1 MSLGPPSAGHD
12 GVPSETS
19 FAFANLTV
27 EPASRNGMSA
37 AAQALGASARTRLGH
52 GPRAKAHVD
61 YGAWSRGRLDGSRET
76 RSRVSDVSASHASH
90 GRHDTSETSRDAFDS
105 SQTRDDARSTRTHTY
120 PYGVRLDAHPYP
132 NAFGYGTAGADGA
145 DHDKSAFVTGSL
157 VSDLLT
163 SLEALG
169 GARPHPAATLLK
181 RCVAS
186 HEDAHGAGGTWSL
199 VLGTSLCGAA
209 DTLRDAHGMDA
220 RSILDAFQE
229 ATRLIIAW
237 VVPRLAAPAREA
249 AAAFPADALDAAVA
263 EARTRIRPRLEPGTV
278 SVADARVIAALILGL
293 DRGRHPGDA
302 SLALA
307 AALTLARRRRMNGKG
322 ADDADG
328 ETKEKGG
335 DEKKQNATETSSV
348 ATDASYGPQSQNTQ
362 NTQNISAC
370 LRLDHRD
377 AAVGMVTPGP
387 CASRSF
393 LVPGA
398 VLPVDES
405 ATSRGVADALAEAT
419 KGGGA
424 DERFDFALLLD
435 DEALAE
441 EDIDDVARA
450 VTDAICAISLDSLE
464 KKPTVS
470 ISPMRRLV
478 LFRSDETREGR
489 VAALARA
496 LERLSKNILLEEN
509 ARHHPPLV
517 RAVVG
522 PGVKRAT
529 LRALAR
535 TVGGSVVLDARA
547 VEPGDLARSARV
559 SCAAAGWDPDD
570 SATIP
575 PRRGSRADAP
585 RRFAIVTRSSGE
597 EENAN
602 RARTGAKTKTGK
614 TGVRAPSR
622 LTASLVLFDR
632 TETAANARAAEFRR
646 TMRRVSHALA
656 CPFSRERGGGG
667 ARVSDWSLLFPEEE
681 DDDDDDDATRRGRV
695 LPGGGCF
702 ELAAAAALARA
713 ARVARSR
720 VADAARALDAEEA
733 RVRAALAALAAA
745 DAPLAPA
752 AAEASRY
759 AASEAE
765 RRRESL
771 ERETDRARAL
781 DAFAECLRDVH
792 RVAAQNGGS
801 RFDDAV
807 ARGARAEAAL
817 GEAFF
822 GSRDDDDDDVLRHC
836 SSEEEDVF
844 AAAMARVKVSAWRVA
859 WAALADAETAAPR
872 LEEARARAS
881 RACTPRWASR
891 DASSPRDR
899 S

>member
-37 AAQALGASARTRLGH
+37 AAQAVGASARTRLGH

-120 PYGVRLDAHPYP
+120 PYGVRLDAHAASD
-132 NAFGYGTAGADGA
+132 AFGYGTAGADGA

-229 ATRLIIAW
+229 ATRLIVAW

-302 SLALA
+302 PLALA

-419 KGGGA
+419 ERGA

-496 LERLSKNILLEEN
+496 LERLSKNTEEN
-509 ARHHPPLV
+509 TRHPPLV
-517 RAVVG
+517 AVVG

-570 SATIP
+570 SAATRIARRRAP
-575 PRRGSRADAP
+575 PLRDRH
-585 RRFAIVTRSSGE
+585 AIVRRRRKRKPR
-597 EENAN
+597 AN
-602 RARTGAKTKTGK
+602 RRENKNRQNRRSRPVSPHRLFGA
-614 TGVRAPSR
+614 VRPHGNR
-622 LTASLVLFDR
+622 
-632 TETAANARAAEFRR
+632 
-646 TMRRVSHALA
+646 
-656 CPFSRERGGGG
+656 RER
-667 ARVSDWSLLFPEEE
+667 
-681 DDDDDDDATRRGRV
+681 
-695 LPGGGCF
+695 
-702 ELAAAAALARA
+702 
-713 ARVARSR
+713 
-720 VADAARALDAEEA
+720 
-733 RVRAALAALAAA
+733 
-745 DAPLAPA
+745 
-752 AAEASRY
+752 
-759 AASEAE
+759 
-765 RRRESL
+765 
-771 ERETDRARAL
+771 
-781 DAFAECLRDVH
+781 
-792 RVAAQNGGS
+792 
-801 RFDDAV
+801 
-807 ARGARAEAAL
+807 ARG
-817 GEAFF
+817 
-822 GSRDDDDDDVLRHC
+822 
-836 SSEEEDVF
+836 
-844 AAAMARVKVSAWRVA
+844 
-859 WAALADAETAAPR
+859 
-872 LEEARARAS
+872 
-881 RACTPRWASR
+881 
-891 DASSPRDR
+891 
-899 S
+899 

>member
-1 MSLGPPSAGHD
+1 MSEMSLGPPSAGHD

-61 YGAWSRGRLDGSRET
+61 YGAWSRGRLDGSRGT
-76 RSRVSDVSASHASH
+76 RSRASDVSASHAS
-90 GRHDTSETSRDAFDS
+90 GRHAFSQSRGATTSQS
-105 SQTRDDARSTRTHTY
+105 RDDARSTRTHTY
-120 PYGVRLDAHPYP
+120 PYGVRLDAHAASD
-132 NAFGYGTAGADGA
+132 AFGYGTAGADGA

-229 ATRLIIAW
+229 ATRLIVAW

-307 AALTLARRRRMNGKG
+307 AALTLARRRPTNGKG

-328 ETKEKGG
+328 ETKGG
-335 DEKKQNATETSSV
+335 DEKKQNATSSD
-348 ATDASYGPQSQNTQ
+348 AAASYGPQSQ

-419 KGGGA
+419 ERGA

-450 VTDAICAISLDSLE
+450 VTDAICAISLE

-470 ISPMRRLV
+470 ISPIRLV
-478 LFRSDETREGR
+478 LFRSDETREAR

-496 LERLSKNILLEEN
+496 LERLSKNTEEN
-509 ARHHPPLV
+509 TRHPPLV
-517 RAVVG
+517 AVVG

-570 SATIP
+570 SAYP

-585 RRFAIVTRSSGE
+585 RRFAIVTLSGE
-597 EENAN
+597 EENQN
-602 RARTGAKTKTGK
+602 RETGAKTKTGK

-681 DDDDDDDATRRGRV
+681 DDDDDDDDDATRRGRV

-792 RVAAQNGGS
+792 RVAAQNGGA
-801 RFDDAV
+801 RFDDAI

-822 GSRDDDDDDVLRHC
+822 GSRDDDDHVLRHC
-836 SSEEEDVF
+836 SSEEENVF

-859 WAALADAETAAPR
+859 WAALAEAETAAPR
-872 LEEARARAS
+872 LEEARARVAGLHTAMGVA
-881 RACTPRWASR
+881 RCVVAAGPVVTRGELFR
-891 DASSPRDR
+891 
-899 S
+899 

>member
-1 MSLGPPSAGHD
+1 MRSLLGDPREISEMSLGPPSAGHD

-37 AAQALGASARTRLGH
+37 AAQAVGASARTRLGH

-61 YGAWSRGRLDGSRET
+61 YGAWSRGRLDGSRDT
-76 RSRVSDVSASHASH
+76 RSNASDIRASQTS
-90 GRHDTSETSRDAFDS
+90 GRRDTSQSRGATTSLK
-105 SQTRDDARSTRTHTY
+105 T
-120 PYGVRLDAHPYP
+120 PYGVRLDAH
-132 NAFGYGTAGADGA
+132 NRLDAFGYGTANVDGT
-145 DHDKSAFVTGSL
+145 DHDKSAFVNGSL

-169 GARPHPAATLLK
+169 GARPHPAATLIK
-181 RCVAS
+181 KCVAS

-209 DTLRDAHGMDA
+209 DTLRDTHGMDA

-229 ATRLIIAW
+229 ATCLIAAW
-237 VVPRLAAPAREA
+237 VVPRLCATAREA
-249 AAAFPADALDAAVA
+249 AAAFPADALDATVA
-263 EARTRIRPRLEPGTV
+263 EARARIRPRLEPGTV
-278 SVADARVIAALILGL
+278 SVSDARVIAALILGL

-302 SLALA
+302 PLALA
-307 AALTLARRRRMNGKG
+307 AALTLARRRRRNGTESDG
-322 ADDADG
+322 ADG
-328 ETKEKGG
+328 EGG
-335 DEKKQNATETSSV
+335 GEDKQNATRR
-348 ATDASYGPQSQNTQ
+348 ATASCDGLQSQN
-362 NTQNISAC
+362 IAR

-377 AAVGMVTPGP
+377 AAVGMVIPGP

-419 KGGGA
+419 KRAA

-441 EDIDDVARA
+441 EDVDDVARA
-450 VTDAICAISLDSLE
+450 VTDAICVRLTSLE
-464 KKPTVS
+464 KKPTF
-470 ISPMRRLV
+470 IRLV
-478 LFRSDETREGR
+478 LFRSDETREAR

-496 LERLSKNILLEEN
+496 LECFQKK
-509 ARHHPPLV
+509 HQKTHPPLV
-517 RAVVG
+517 AVAG

-535 TVGGSVVLDARA
+535 TIGGAVVLDARA
-547 VEPGDLARSARV
+547 VEPGDLARSVRV
-559 SCAAAGWDPDD
+559 SCAAAGWDTDD
-570 SATIP
+570 SAEPT
-575 PRRGSRADAP
+575 RRASRRASDAP
-585 RRFAIVTRSSGE
+585 RRFATVSLEDGE
-597 EENAN
+597 EEK
-602 RARTGAKTKTGK
+602 RLRRKT
-614 TGVRAPSR
+614 R

-646 TMRRVSHALA
+646 MMRRVSHALA
-656 CPFSRERGGGG
+656 CPFSREAEASRGGA
-667 ARVSDWSLLFPEEE
+667 ARVSDWSLLFPVFLEDD

-713 ARVARSR
+713 AHVARSR
-720 VADAARALDAEEA
+720 VADATRALDAEET
-733 RVRAALAALAAA
+733 RVRAALAALAAEE
-745 DAPLAPA
+745 APLAPA

-792 RVAAQNGGS
+792 RVAAQNGGA

-817 GEAFF
+817 SEAFF
-822 GSRDDDDDDVLRHC
+822 GSRDDDDDDDGFLQHC

-844 AAAMARVKVSAWRVA
+844 AASMARVKVSVWRVA
-859 WAALADAETAAPR
+859 WAALADAEPAAPR
-872 LEEARARAS
+872 LEEARARVAGLHTAMGVA
-881 RACTPRWASR
+881 RCVVAAGPVVTRGELFR
-891 DASSPRDR
+891 
-899 S
+899 

>member
-1 MSLGPPSAGHD
+1 MRSLLGDPREIFEMSLGPPSAGHD

-37 AAQALGASARTRLGH
+37 AAQAVGASARTRLGH

-61 YGAWSRGRLDGSRET
+61 YGAWSRGRLDGSRDT
-76 RSRVSDVSASHASH
+76 RSNASEMSASHNAS
-90 GRHDTSETSRDAFDS
+90 GRRDTSQSRGATTSYDI
-105 SQTRDDARSTRTHTY
+105 RST
-120 PYGVRLDAHPYP
+120 PYGVRLDAH
-132 NAFGYGTAGADGA
+132 NRLDAFGYGTANVDGT
-145 DHDKSAFVTGSL
+145 DHDKSAFVNGSL

-169 GARPHPAATLLK
+169 GARPHPAATLIK
-181 RCVAS
+181 KCVAS

-209 DTLRDAHGMDA
+209 DTLRDTHGMDA

-229 ATRLIIAW
+229 ATCLIAAW
-237 VVPRLAAPAREA
+237 VVPRLCATAREA
-249 AAAFPADALDAAVA
+249 AAAFPADALDATVA
-263 EARTRIRPRLEPGTV
+263 EARARIRPRLEPGTV
-278 SVADARVIAALILGL
+278 SVSDARVIAALILGL

-302 SLALA
+302 PLALA
-307 AALTLARRRRMNGKG
+307 AALTLARRRRRNGTESDG
-322 ADDADG
+322 ADG
-328 ETKEKGG
+328 EGG
-335 DEKKQNATETSSV
+335 GEDKQNATRR
-348 ATDASYGPQSQNTQ
+348 ATASCDGLQSQN
-362 NTQNISAC
+362 IAR

-377 AAVGMVTPGP
+377 AAVGMVIPGP

-405 ATSRGVADALAEAT
+405 VTSRGVADALAEAT
-419 KGGGA
+419 KRAA

-441 EDIDDVARA
+441 EDVDDVARA
-450 VTDAICAISLDSLE
+450 VTDAICVRLTSLE
-464 KKPTVS
+464 KKPTF
-470 ISPMRRLV
+470 IRLV
-478 LFRSDETREGR
+478 LFRSDETREAR

-496 LERLSKNILLEEN
+496 LECFQKK
-509 ARHHPPLV
+509 HQKTHPPLV
-517 RAVVG
+517 AVAG

-535 TVGGSVVLDARA
+535 TIGGAVVLDARA
-547 VEPGDLARSARV
+547 VEPGDLARSVRV
-559 SCAAAGWDPDD
+559 SCAAAGWDTDD
-570 SATIP
+570 SAEPT
-575 PRRGSRADAP
+575 RRASRRASDAP
-585 RRFAIVTRSSGE
+585 RRFATVSLEDGE
-597 EENAN
+597 EEK
-602 RARTGAKTKTGK
+602 RLRRKT
-614 TGVRAPSR
+614 R

-646 TMRRVSHALA
+646 MMRRVSHALA
-656 CPFSRERGGGG
+656 CPFSREAEASRGGA
-667 ARVSDWSLLFPEEE
+667 ARVSDWSLLFPVFLEDD

-713 ARVARSR
+713 AHVARSR
-720 VADAARALDAEEA
+720 VADATRALDAEET
-733 RVRAALAALAAA
+733 RVRAALAALAAEE
-745 DAPLAPA
+745 APLAPA

-792 RVAAQNGGS
+792 RVAAQNGGA

-817 GEAFF
+817 SEAFF
-822 GSRDDDDDDVLRHC
+822 GSRDDDDDDDGRKR
-836 SSEEEDVF
+836 SEEEDVF
-844 AAAMARVKVSAWRVA
+844 AASMARVKVSVWRVA
-859 WAALADAETAAPR
+859 WAALADAEPAAPR
-872 LEEARARAS
+872 LEEARARVAGLHTAMGVA
-881 RACTPRWASR
+881 RCVVAAGPVVTRGELFR
-891 DASSPRDR
+891 
-899 S
+899 

>member
-1 MSLGPPSAGHD
+1 MRSLLGDPREISEMSLGPPSAGHD

-37 AAQALGASARTRLGH
+37 AAQAVGASARTRLGH

-61 YGAWSRGRLDGSRET
+61 YGAWSRGRLDGSRDT
-76 RSRVSDVSASHASH
+76 RSNASDIRASQTS
-90 GRHDTSETSRDAFDS
+90 GRRDTSQSRGATTSLK
-105 SQTRDDARSTRTHTY
+105 T
-120 PYGVRLDAHPYP
+120 PYGVRLDAH
-132 NAFGYGTAGADGA
+132 NRLDAFGYGTANVDGT
-145 DHDKSAFVTGSL
+145 DHDKSAFVNGSL

-169 GARPHPAATLLK
+169 GARPHPAATLIK
-181 RCVAS
+181 KCVAS

-209 DTLRDAHGMDA
+209 DTLRDTHGMDA

-229 ATRLIIAW
+229 ATYLIAAW
-237 VVPRLAAPAREA
+237 VVPRLCATAREA
-249 AAAFPADALDAAVA
+249 AAAFPADALDATVA
-263 EARTRIRPRLEPGTV
+263 EARARIRPRLEPGTV

-302 SLALA
+302 PLALA
-307 AALTLARRRRMNGKG
+307 AALTLARRRRRNGKESDG
-322 ADDADG
+322 ADG
-328 ETKEKGG
+328 EGG
-335 DEKKQNATETSSV
+335 GEDKQNATRR
-348 ATDASYGPQSQNTQ
+348 ATASCDGLQSQN
-362 NTQNISAC
+362 IAR

-377 AAVGMVTPGP
+377 AAVGMVIPGP

-419 KGGGA
+419 KRAA

-441 EDIDDVARA
+441 EDVDDVARA
-450 VTDAICAISLDSLE
+450 LE
-464 KKPTVS
+464 CFQKKHQKT
-470 ISPMRRLV
+470 
-478 LFRSDETREGR
+478 
-489 VAALARA
+489 
-496 LERLSKNILLEEN
+496 
-509 ARHHPPLV
+509 HPPLV
-517 RAVVG
+517 AVAG

-535 TVGGSVVLDARA
+535 TIGGAVVLDALA
-547 VEPGDLARSARV
+547 VEPGDLARSVRV
-559 SCAAAGWDPDD
+559 SCAAAGWDTDD
-570 SATIP
+570 SAEPT
-575 PRRGSRADAP
+575 RRASRRASDAP
-585 RRFAIVTRSSGE
+585 RRFATVSLEDGE
-597 EENAN
+597 EEK
-602 RARTGAKTKTGK
+602 RLRRKT
-614 TGVRAPSR
+614 RR
-622 LTASLVLFDR
+622 TASLVLFDR

-656 CPFSRERGGGG
+656 CPFSREAEASRGGA
-667 ARVSDWSLLFPEEE
+667 ARASDWSLLFPVFLEDDD

-713 ARVARSR
+713 AHVARSR
-720 VADAARALDAEEA
+720 VADATRALDAEET
-733 RVRAALAALAAA
+733 RVRAALAALAAEE
-745 DAPLAPA
+745 APLAPA

-792 RVAAQNGGS
+792 RVAAQNGGA

-817 GEAFF
+817 SEAFF
-822 GSRDDDDDDVLRHC
+822 GSRDDDDDDDGFLQHC

-844 AAAMARVKVSAWRVA
+844 AASMARVKVSVWRVA
-859 WAALADAETAAPR
+859 WAALADAEPAAPR
-872 LEEARARAS
+872 LEEARARVAGLHTAMGVA
-881 RACTPRWASR
+881 RCVVAAGPVVTRGELFR
-891 DASSPRDR
+891 
-899 S
+899 

>member
-37 AAQALGASARTRLGH
+37 TAQAVGASARTRLGH

-61 YGAWSRGRLDGSRET
+61 YGAWSRGRLDGSRDT
-76 RSRVSDVSASHASH
+76 RKRASDIRASQTS
-90 GRHDTSETSRDAFDS
+90 GRRDTSQSRGATTSLK
-105 SQTRDDARSTRTHTY
+105 T
-120 PYGVRLDAHPYP
+120 PYGVRLDAH
-132 NAFGYGTAGADGA
+132 NRLDAFGYGTANVDGT
-145 DHDKSAFVTGSL
+145 DHDKSAFVNGSL

-169 GARPHPAATLLK
+169 GARPHPAATLIK
-181 RCVAS
+181 KCVAS

-209 DTLRDAHGMDA
+209 DTLRDTHGMDA

-229 ATRLIIAW
+229 ATYLISAW

-263 EARTRIRPRLEPGTV
+263 EARARIRPRLEPGTV

-302 SLALA
+302 PLALA
-307 AALTLARRRRMNGKG
+307 AALTLARRRRRNGKESDG
-322 ADDADG
+322 ADG
-328 ETKEKGG
+328 EGG
-335 DEKKQNATETSSV
+335 GEDVQNATRR
-348 ATDASYGPQSQNTQ
+348 ATASYGLQSH
-362 NTQNISAC
+362 NIAR

-377 AAVGMVTPGP
+377 AAVGMVIPGP

-419 KGGGA
+419 KRAA

-441 EDIDDVARA
+441 EDVDDVARA
-450 VTDAICAISLDSLE
+450 VTDAICVRLTSLTSLE
-464 KKPTVS
+464 KKPTLL
-470 ISPMRRLV
+470 RLV
-478 LFRSDETREGR
+478 LFRSDETREAR

-496 LERLSKNILLEEN
+496 LECFQKKHQNT
-509 ARHHPPLV
+509 HPPLV
-517 RAVVG
+517 AVVG

-535 TVGGSVVLDARA
+535 TVGGAVVLDARA
-547 VEPGDLARSARV
+547 VEPGDLARSVRV
-559 SCAAAGWDPDD
+559 SCAAAGWDTDD
-570 SATIP
+570 SAEPT
-575 PRRGSRADAP
+575 RRASKTRADAP
-585 RRFAIVTRSSGE
+585 RRFATVSLEDGE
-597 EENAN
+597 EEKLL
-602 RARTGAKTKTGK
+602 RRKT
-614 TGVRAPSR
+614 R

-656 CPFSRERGGGG
+656 CPFSREAEASRGGA
-667 ARVSDWSLLFPEEE
+667 ARASDWSLLFPVFLE

-713 ARVARSR
+713 AHVARSR
-720 VADAARALDAEEA
+720 VADATRALDAEET
-733 RVRAALAALAAA
+733 RVRVALAALAAEE
-745 DAPLAPA
+745 APLAPA

-792 RVAAQNGGS
+792 RVAAQNGGA

-817 GEAFF
+817 DEAFF
-822 GSRDDDDDDVLRHC
+822 GSRDDDDDDDDGRKR
-836 SSEEEDVF
+836 SEEEDVF
-844 AAAMARVKVSAWRVA
+844 AASMARVKVSVWRVA
-859 WAALADAETAAPR
+859 WAALADAEPAAPR
-872 LEEARARAS
+872 LEEARARVAGLHTAMGVA
-881 RACTPRWASR
+881 RCVVAAGPVVTRGELFR
-891 DASSPRDR
+891 
-899 S
+899 

>member
-470 ISPMRRLV
+470 ISPMRRWC
-478 LFRSDETREGR
+478 FS
-489 VAALARA
+489 
-496 LERLSKNILLEEN
+496 
-509 ARHHPPLV
+509 
-517 RAVVG
+517 
-522 PGVKRAT
+522 
-529 LRALAR
+529 AR
-535 TVGGSVVLDARA
+535 TRRA
-547 VEPGDLARSARV
+547 KGAS
-559 SCAAAGWDPDD
+559 
-570 SATIP
+570 
-575 PRRGSRADAP
+575 PRSRA
-585 RRFAIVTRSSGE
+585 RWNGFQKTFYWKKTRGIIIRPSCEPSSVP
-597 EENAN
+597 A
-602 RARTGAKTKTGK
+602 
-614 TGVRAPSR
+614 
-622 LTASLVLFDR
+622 
-632 TETAANARAAEFRR
+632 
-646 TMRRVSHALA
+646 
-656 CPFSRERGGGG
+656 SRERLY
-667 ARVSDWSLLFPEEE
+667 ARSRGRSAARSSWTRARSSRVISRVPRASRAPPR
-681 DDDDDDDATRRGRV
+681 AGTRTIPRRTRRDADRAPTRPAASRSSRDRQAKKTQTAKPARKQKPAKPALAPRLASPPLWCCSTARKPPRTRARLSSDGRCAAYPTRSRV
-695 LPGGGCF
+695 RSVAN
-702 ELAAAAALARA
+702 AAAAARA
-713 ARVARSR
+713 SLIGLFFFRKKKTTTTTTTTTRHDADASFPAAGVSSSRRRLRSR
-720 VADAARALDAEEA
+720 AR
-733 RVRAALAALAAA
+733 
-745 DAPLAPA
+745 
-752 AAEASRY
+752 
-759 AASEAE
+759 
-765 RRRESL
+765 
-771 ERETDRARAL
+771 
-781 DAFAECLRDVH
+781 
-792 RVAAQNGGS
+792 
-801 RFDDAV
+801 
-807 ARGARAEAAL
+807 
-817 GEAFF
+817 
-822 GSRDDDDDDVLRHC
+822 
-836 SSEEEDVF
+836 
-844 AAAMARVKVSAWRVA
+844 
-859 WAALADAETAAPR
+859 
-872 LEEARARAS
+872 RAS
-881 RACTPRWASR
+881 RARESPTPRAR
-891 DASSPRDR
+891 
-899 S
+899 